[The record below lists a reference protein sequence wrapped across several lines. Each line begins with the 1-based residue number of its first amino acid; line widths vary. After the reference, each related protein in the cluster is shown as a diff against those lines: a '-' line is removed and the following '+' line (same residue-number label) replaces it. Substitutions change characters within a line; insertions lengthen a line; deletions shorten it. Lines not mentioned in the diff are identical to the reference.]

1 MTEAYDITSG
11 QRARALWLS
20 TVAMAVCFAVW
31 VIFSIIGVELQRE
44 LGFSQ
49 TAFGLLVATPILT
62 GSVSR
67 ILLGIW
73 SELYGARRVYT
84 VLMLVVAACAFVLP
98 HANSYPMLLAIGLG
112 LGLAGGSFA
121 VGVVYVTCWY
131 PRERH
136 GTALGLFGMGNAGA
150 SLTSFGA
157 PLLLAVMDWRQAA
170 TVYGAGM
177 LAMALVFWFASQ
189 EDPVTLARRT
199 AGAPVP
205 SIAERLAPLRN
216 LQVWRFSLYYFLVF
230 GGFIALTSW
239 LPRYYV
245 GAHDLDIRSAGMLTA
260 SFAFPAAVF
269 RALGGVLADRYGART
284 MMYVAFSVSLACLF
298 LLSYPDTHYVVR
310 GIRGPIEFTI
320 APGVGQRMAVL
331 FVLGFVMA
339 LGMAAVFKPHSHLL
353 PEPRRQRRRRGGDDR
368 RSRRVLP
375 ADRLRLDE
383 RPDRRVDRLL
393 HAAVR
398 HRRHQPAV
406 DALRDPP
413 HGAAP
418 LPADRHRDRPAGDD
432 GRRRGR
438 SRRRRG
444 AAPGAH
450 LMRSLRARH
459 NTHGARRRRACA
471 HPAWSP
477 R

>member
-339 LGMAAVFKPHSHLL
+339 LGMAAVFKHIPTYYPNHVGSVGGVVGMIGGLGGFFLPIAFGLMNDLIGVWTGCFMLLFAIGGTNLLWMHFAIRRMERRHFPQIGTETDL
-353 PEPRRQRRRRGGDDR
+353 PEMMDAAE
-368 RSRRVLP
+368 
-375 ADRLRLDE
+375 ADR
-383 RPDRRVDRLL
+383 
-393 HAAVR
+393 AA
-398 HRRHQPAV
+398 
-406 DALRDPP
+406 
-413 HGAAP
+413 AA
-418 LPADRHRDRPAGDD
+418 ARRPA
-432 GRRRGR
+432 R
-438 SRRRRG
+438 
-444 AAPGAH
+444 
-450 LMRSLRARH
+450 
-459 NTHGARRRRACA
+459 T
-471 HPAWSP
+471 
-477 R
+477 